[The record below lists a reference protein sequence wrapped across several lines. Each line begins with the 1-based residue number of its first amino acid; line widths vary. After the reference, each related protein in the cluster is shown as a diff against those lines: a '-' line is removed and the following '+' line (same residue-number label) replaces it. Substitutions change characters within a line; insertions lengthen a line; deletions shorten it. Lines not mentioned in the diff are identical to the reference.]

1 MKLSKYLLFILVL
14 AIIIASIVFIFR
26 YYFIPSPY
34 VVTPSQKTLIVK
46 PMWGLGNRLRTMSGA
61 FTAAKRL
68 NVRCLIFWEKNHHF
82 PQDITEL
89 YSNIPIITTIPSDM
103 KIEASG
109 KGKCEWESTLE
120 TLENKLPCMI
130 SSCSFA
136 INDTDEYRHEFYQWV
151 QLAPMVSWW
160 IGEYS
165 DLLHNTTKKTLG
177 LHLRQG
183 DIADAKDNWFFG
195 QWSGRPGFVHSD
207 SDLACCSD
215 KNSNSPGCPSN
226 IDTIDKRLMD
236 IKNENIDSKTNIW
249 VATDRKNCIEV
260 FEEKLK
266 PASVIHLGSL
276 YLNRRNAK
284 GRDMRKALVDMYM
297 LAKCDHFYGSPIS
310 SFTDEVKVI
319 NRAFH
324 LS

>member
-1 MKLSKYLLFILVL
+1 MKLSRYLLFILVL
-14 AIIIASIVFIFR
+14 AIIITSFVSIFR

-34 VVTPSQKTLIVK
+34 VVTPSQKTLILK

-68 NVRCLIFWEKNHHF
+68 NVRCFIFWEKNDHF

-89 YSNIPIITTIPSDM
+89 YSNIPITTRIPDNM

-109 KGKCEWESTLE
+109 KGRCEWENTLE
-120 TLENKLPCMI
+120 NLENKLPCII
-130 SSCSFA
+130 SSCNFL
-136 INDTDEYRHEFYQWV
+136 IKDTDKYRHEFYQWV
-151 QLAPMVSWW
+151 QLSPIVSKL
-160 IGEYS
+160 IGQYS
-165 DLLHNTTKKTLG
+165 QLLDNKSIG
-177 LHLRQG
+177 IHLRQG
-183 DIADAKDNWFFG
+183 DIADAKDDWFFG
-195 QWSGRPGFVHSD
+195 KWSGKPKIVHSE
-207 SDLACCSD
+207 SDLVCCSN
-215 KNSNSPGCPSN
+215 KNSNSHTCPSN

-249 VATDRKNCIEV
+249 IATDRKNCIKV

-276 YLNRRNAK
+276 KFNRKNST
-284 GRDMRKALVDMYM
+284 GRDMQNALVDMYM
-297 LAKCDHFYGSPIS
+297 LAKCIRFYGSHIS

-319 NRAFH
+319 NRAFR
-324 LS
+324 LF

>member
-1 MKLSKYLLFILVL
+1 MKLSRYLLFILVL
-14 AIIIASIVFIFR
+14 AIIITSIVSIFR

-34 VVTPSQKTLIVK
+34 VVTPSQKTLILK

-68 NVRCLIFWEKNHHF
+68 NVRCFIFWEKNDHF

-89 YSNIPIITTIPSDM
+89 YSNIPITTRIPDNM

-109 KGKCEWESTLE
+109 KGRCEWENTLE
-120 TLENKLPCMI
+120 NLENKLPCII
-130 SSCSFA
+130 SSCNFL
-136 INDTDEYRHEFYQWV
+136 IKDTDKYRHEFYQWV
-151 QLAPMVSWW
+151 QLSPIVSKL
-160 IGEYS
+160 IGQYS
-165 DLLHNTTKKTLG
+165 QLLDNKSIG
-177 LHLRQG
+177 IHLRQG
-183 DIADAKDNWFFG
+183 DIADAKDDWFFG
-195 QWSGRPGFVHSD
+195 KWSGKPKIVHSE
-207 SDLACCSD
+207 SDLVCCSN
-215 KNSNSPGCPSN
+215 KNSNSHTCPSN

-249 VATDRKNCIEV
+249 VATDRKNCIKV

-276 YLNRRNAK
+276 KFNRKNST
-284 GRDMRKALVDMYM
+284 GRDMQNALIDMYM
-297 LAKCDHFYGSPIS
+297 LAKCIRFYGSHIS

-319 NRAFH
+319 NRAFP
-324 LS
+324 LF